1 LFYAEGNWDRH
12 LASFAELPDRSIV
25 YHVDQGDVLRAH
37 QTLGDKFCLSGG
49 IPNYLLA
56 FGSAEEVRRH
66 CRQVI
71 DCVARDGGYVM
82 DASAIVQ
89 NAKVENI
96 RALTE
101 ATLEY
106 GVYSRGH
113 AAAPQPARGPE
124 PLPQDARP
132 DAFVRRNA
140 GLRPPGACTTWD
152 EKRTGLPAMIDD
164 EPLCRRIWESIDTLG
179 NMYVW
184 WIALAF

>member
-1 LFYAEGNWDRH
+1 M
-12 LASFAELPDRSIV
+12 
-25 YHVDQGDVLRAH
+25 
-37 QTLGDKFCLSGG
+37 
-49 IPNYLLA
+49 
-56 FGSAEEVRRH
+56 RRH

-71 DCVARDGGYVM
+71 DGVARDGGYIM

-96 RALTE
+96 RAMTE

-113 AAAPQPARGPE
+113 AAVPQPPRGPE
-124 PLPQDARP
+124 PLAEDARP
-132 DAFVRRNA
+132 DAFVDRSA
-140 GLRPPGACTTWD
+140 GLRPPGTCTSWD
-152 EKRTGLPAMIDD
+152 EKRTGLPAIQGD